1 MSTDGEPSGRSVR
14 ARIDGLYR
22 AFVPS
27 GRSSDDLESGAEAG
41 PAAIEPDNFDFAGW
55 LETGRANGP
64 QTPPQ
69 EARVV
74 TETAETQ
81 TQVADHEAERFDFAE
96 WLGEVEADP
105 TDTERVDPASDL
117 EEYGGFVFGE
127 WLATG
132 ETDIEPLAV
141 GESEATTAEEPWAT
155 EEPAAPTASGLV
167 FDVHPVKAA
176 TIALF
181 VAVAALAVLSMTG
194 LLPTLGPA
202 GGLAS

>member
-1 MSTDGEPSGRSVR
+1 VSTDGEPSGRSVR
-14 ARIDGLYR
+14 AKIDGLYR

-27 GRSSDDLESGAEAG
+27 DRRSDDLESGAEAG
-41 PAAIEPDNFDFAGW
+41 PAAVEPDNFDFAGW
-55 LETGRANGP
+55 LETGRASGP

-81 TQVADHEAERFDFAE
+81 TQVADHETERFDFAE

-105 TDTERVDPASDL
+105 ADAELVDSASES

-132 ETDIEPLAV
+132 ETDIEPLAP
-141 GESEATTAEEPWAT
+141 EASEATTAEEPWAT
-155 EEPAAPTASGLV
+155 AEPAAPTASGLV

>member
-1 MSTDGEPSGRSVR
+1 VSTDGEPSGRSVR
-14 ARIDGLYR
+14 AKIDGLYR

-27 GRSSDDLESGAEAG
+27 DRRSDDLESGAEAG
-41 PAAIEPDNFDFAGW
+41 PAAVEPDNFDFAGW
-55 LETGRANGP
+55 LETGRASGP

-81 TQVADHEAERFDFAE
+81 TQVADHEAEQFDFAE
-96 WLGEVEADP
+96 WLGEVEAA
-105 TDTERVDPASDL
+105 TDAEAADLASES

-132 ETDIEPLAV
+132 ETDIEPLAP
-141 GESEATTAEEPWAT
+141 EASEATTAEEPWAA
-155 EEPAAPTASGLV
+155 EPAAPTASGLV